1 VSPGVDQTTGD
12 PPASTPKLPREAW
25 ILALVAA
32 CVAIGYGIVAPAIPD
47 FALEFGVSRTLAALV
62 VTAFAGMRIVSA
74 LFSGRLVDRF
84 GETRVLITGIAL
96 AAVTSGAAGFAQ
108 DYAQLLILRGL
119 GGVGSAMFTV
129 SAVVLLIRT
138 SPPQMRGRA
147 NSVFFGG
154 FLFGGIVGPVVG
166 GPLAAISLR
175 LPFFIYGAL
184 LVLATLVAF
193 VAFRRLPPPVFVAA
207 PSDDGSIGPASIGSM
222 LRLPAYR
229 AAIGASLGTG
239 WLAFGVRFSL
249 IPLFVGEGL
258 ALGAEWSGIGL
269 GVFAVANA
277 LALVP
282 SGRWVDRVGRKPL
295 MIAGTALAT
304 GGMGILI
311 APADLTLFLLAM
323 TVAGAGAGMLAVAP
337 AAIVADVAPARSG
350 GAVAFFQMAT
360 DVGAMIGPLAASAL
374 VDSGGWGSTPA
385 AGYST
390 GFALTT
396 AVLAIGVLL
405 AVRMPETRPV

>member
-1 VSPGVDQTTGD
+1 MAV
-12 PPASTPKLPREAW
+12 
-25 ILALVAA
+25 
-32 CVAIGYGIVAPAIPD
+32 GYGIVAPAIPD

-84 GETRVLITGIAL
+84 GESGVLVTGIAL

-108 DYAQLLILRGL
+108 NYPQLLVLRGL
-119 GGVGSAMFTV
+119 GGLGSAMFTV

-138 SPPQMRGRA
+138 SPPQVRGRA

-154 FLFGGIVGPVVG
+154 FLVGGIVGPVVG

-184 LVLATLVAF
+184 LVVATLVAL
-193 VAFRRLPPPVFVAA
+193 VAFRRLPPPVYVPDRSDGA
-207 PSDDGSIGPASIGSM
+207 PGPSSIGSM
-222 LRLPAYR
+222 LRIPAYR
-229 AAIGASLGTG
+229 AAIGASLGIG

-249 IPLFVGEGL
+249 IPLFVGE
-258 ALGAEWSGIGL
+258 ALVLGTEWTGIGL

-277 LALVP
+277 AALFP
-282 SGRWVDRVGRKPL
+282 SGRWADRVGRKPL
-295 MIAGTALAT
+295 MIAGTTSAT
-304 GGMGILI
+304 LGMAILI
-311 APADLTLFLLAM
+311 APANLTLFLIAM
-323 TVAGAGAGMLAVAP
+323 AVSGAGTGMLAVAP

-350 GAVAFFQMAT
+350 GAVAFYQMSL

-374 VDSGGWGSTPA
+374 VDSGGWGSTSA

-405 AVRMPETRPV
+405 SLRMPETRPV

>member
-1 VSPGVDQTTGD
+1 MSDGAEATGQ
-12 PPASTPKLPREAW
+12 PPAPTPKLPREAW
-25 ILALVAA
+25 ILALVAG

-47 FALEFGVSRTLAALV
+47 FALEFGVTRTLAALV

-84 GETRVLITGIAL
+84 GESGVLVTGIAL

-108 DYAQLLILRGL
+108 NYTQLLIFRGL
-119 GGVGSAMFTV
+119 GGLGSAMFTV
-129 SAVVLLIRT
+129 SAVILLIRT
-138 SPPQMRGRA
+138 SPPQVRGRA

-154 FLFGGIVGPVVG
+154 FLVGGIVGPVVG

-184 LVLATLVAF
+184 LVVATVVAF
-193 VAFRRLPPPVFVAA
+193 VAFRRLQPPVLA
-207 PSDDGSIGPASIGSM
+207 PDPTNGGGPAGTASIGSM
-222 LRLPAYR
+222 LRLASYR
-229 AAIGASLGTG
+229 AAIGSSLGIG

-258 ALGAEWSGIGL
+258 ALGTEWSGIGL

-277 LALVP
+277 LLLFP

-295 MIAGTALAT
+295 MIAGTTSAT
-304 GGMGILI
+304 VGMAILI
-311 APADLTLFLLAM
+311 APADLTLFLVAM
-323 TVAGAGAGMLAVAP
+323 AVSGAGTGMLAVAP
-337 AAIVADVAPARSG
+337 AAIVADVAPAKSG
-350 GAVAFFQMAT
+350 GAVAFYQMSL

-390 GFALTT
+390 GFALTA
-396 AVLAIGVLL
+396 AVLAIGVVL
-405 AVRMPETRPV
+405 ALRMPETRPT

>member
-1 VSPGVDQTTGD
+1 
-12 PPASTPKLPREAW
+12 
-25 ILALVAA
+25 
-32 CVAIGYGIVAPAIPD
+32 VAIGYGIVAPAIPD
-47 FALEFGVSRTLAALV
+47 FALEFGVSRTSAALV
-62 VTAFAGMRIVSA
+62 VTAFAAMRIVSA

-84 GETRVLITGIAL
+84 GETGVLVSGIAL

-108 DYAQLLILRGL
+108 NYPQLLIFRGL
-119 GGVGSAMFTV
+119 GGLGSAMFTV
-129 SAVVLLIRT
+129 SAVVMLIRT
-138 SPPQMRGRA
+138 APPQLRGRA

-184 LVLATLVAF
+184 LVVATLVAF
-193 VAFRRLPPPVFVAA
+193 LALRRLRPPVYV
-207 PSDDGSIGPASIGSM
+207 PIPIGNGVPGRSSIGSM

-258 ALGAEWSGIGL
+258 GLGAQWSGIGL

-277 LALVP
+277 VALFP
-282 SGRWVDRVGRKPL
+282 SGRWADRVGRKPL
-295 MIAGTALAT
+295 MLLGTATAT
-304 GGMGILI
+304 AGMAILI
-311 APADLTLFLLAM
+311 APADLTLFLVAM
-323 TVAGAGAGMLAVAP
+323 AVAGTGTGILAVAP
-337 AAIVADVAPARSG
+337 PAIVADVAPARSG
-350 GAVAFFQMAT
+350 GAVAFYQMAI
-360 DVGAMIGPLAASAL
+360 DVGAMIGPLAAAAL
-374 VDSGGWGSTPA
+374 VDSGGWGSSPA
-385 AGYST
+385 AGYSA

-396 AVLAIGVLL
+396 AVLAVGFML
-405 AVRMPETRPV
+405 AIRMPETRPGPSLRG

>member
-1 VSPGVDQTTGD
+1 MSAGGDETTGSS
-12 PPASTPKLPREAW
+12 ANGTPKLPREAW
-25 ILALVAA
+25 ILALVAG

-84 GETRVLITGIAL
+84 GEAAVLVTGIGL

-108 DYAQLLILRGL
+108 SYPQLLLLRGL
-119 GGVGSAMFTV
+119 GGLGSAMFTV

-138 SPPQMRGRA
+138 SPPQVRGRA

-154 FLFGGIVGPVVG
+154 FLVGGIAGPVVG

-184 LVLATLVAF
+184 LVVATVVAF
-193 VAFRRLPPPVFVAA
+193 VALRRLPPPVHVSA
-207 PSDDGSIGPASIGSM
+207 SIEDGPPGTASIGSM

-229 AAIGASLGTG
+229 AAIGASLGIG

-249 IPLFVGEGL
+249 IPLFVGE
-258 ALGAEWSGIGL
+258 ALGLGTEWTGIGL

-277 LALVP
+277 VALFP
-282 SGRWVDRVGRKPL
+282 TGRWADRVGRRPL
-295 MIAGTALAT
+295 MILGTTTATAGMA
-304 GGMGILI
+304 ILV
-311 APADLTLFLLAM
+311 APANLMLFLVAM
-323 TVAGAGAGMLAVAP
+323 AVSGVGTGILAVAP

-350 GAVAFFQMAT
+350 GAVAFYQMAI

-374 VDSGGWGSTPA
+374 VDSGGWGSNPV

-396 AVLAIGVLL
+396 AVLAIGVVL
-405 AVRMPETRPV
+405 AIRMPETRPA

>member
-1 VSPGVDQTTGD
+1 VTVGGDEGTG
-12 PPASTPKLPREAW
+12 PAPAELPKLPREAW
-25 ILALVAA
+25 ILALVAG

-84 GETRVLITGIAL
+84 GESGVLITGIGL

-108 DYAQLLILRGL
+108 NYTQLLIFRGL
-119 GGVGSAMFTV
+119 GGLGSAMFTV

-138 SPPQMRGRA
+138 SPPQVRGRA

-154 FLFGGIVGPVVG
+154 FLIGGIAGPVVG
-166 GPLAAISLR
+166 GPLAGVSLR
-175 LPFFIYGAL
+175 LPFFIYCAL
-184 LVLATLVAF
+184 LLVATLVAF
-193 VAFRRLPPPVFVAA
+193 VAFRRLPPPVFTTD
-207 PSDDGSIGPASIGSM
+207 PIEEGGGGPTSIGKV

-229 AAIGASLGTG
+229 AAIGASLGIG

-258 ALGAEWSGIGL
+258 ALGREWAGIGL
-269 GVFAVANA
+269 GVFAMANA
-277 LALVP
+277 LALFP

-295 MIAGTALAT
+295 MILGTATAT
-304 GGMGILI
+304 AGMAILV
-311 APADLTLFLLAM
+311 APADLALFLVAM
-323 TVAGAGAGMLAVAP
+323 AVSGAGTGILAVAP
-337 AAIVADVAPARSG
+337 ATIVADVAPARSG
-350 GAVAFFQMAT
+350 GAVAFYQMSI
-360 DVGAMIGPLAASAL
+360 DVGAMVGPLAVAAL
-374 VDSGGWGSTPA
+374 VDSGGWGSGQA
-385 AGYST
+385 AGYAT

-396 AVLAIGVLL
+396 TVLAIGVVL
-405 AVRMPETRPV
+405 AIRMPETRPS